1 MGSPILRFH
10 NKWSLT
16 FKEMLVSPKYPVHN
30 SIVVCRSY
38 SWHKEAYLAL
48 FGLSSLHLVASQAAP
63 EQIFLKKIMYFTY
76 FCAIILFCLDCNN
89 NIEAFILTEIS
100 PHLSSYFWKKIKST
114 YKVSWSVCIELNFSQ
129 KLSEKQKKF
138 RRHGSFIFIQTI
150 QTEWGRTTAEKRS
163 HTNPY
168 FFHYDSARRLMLSGW
183 TFPKTTPISMQSN
196 LMIDTSKYPIVEF
209 MIRKQ

>member
-1 MGSPILRFH
+1 
-10 NKWSLT
+10 
-16 FKEMLVSPKYPVHN
+16 
-30 SIVVCRSY
+30 
-38 SWHKEAYLAL
+38 
-48 FGLSSLHLVASQAAP
+48 
-63 EQIFLKKIMYFTY
+63 MYFTY

-150 QTEWGRTTAEKRS
+150 QTEWENFMVVLPLKRDHTRTHIFSIMTAPGVSCCPVELFQKQRQ
-163 HTNPY
+163 Y
-168 FFHYDSARRLMLSGW
+168 RCRA
-183 TFPKTTPISMQSN
+183 ISWLIHPNIQ
-196 LMIDTSKYPIVEF
+196 
-209 MIRKQ
+209 